1 VERRYVTFIILA
13 GLILVAN
20 QFIVGWL
27 FPKPKLADKAQK
39 PPEARQHDAAPAAA
53 DDEGANRAEATTAN
67 EAKPTDAK
75 PPAKPGAEAVDASE
89 EPEEKIAVQRLSLGS
104 YLATSG
110 YRLLVT
116 LNNQG
121 AAVERV
127 ELTSPQYRD
136 LEDRSGYL
144 GHLAPADAP
153 DGGCLVQ
160 VVGRGTPADAAG
172 LKPGD
177 KITRFGPTA
186 VASAADFVAALGET
200 VADQTISLT
209 VVRDGKELSI
219 EAKLDRRPLEII
231 RPEFDSKPLDV
242 ADKEHDPL
250 SLLLTLSQAGGERL
264 KLDDTDEL
272 AGVHLREA
280 PWQVDESDEDHVVF
294 SRSLPALAV
303 KVTKRYRLAK
313 APADADSPDAP
324 DYHLFL
330 DVELHNLS
338 DKKQTLAYRLEGP
351 TGLPLEGAWY
361 SIKISRTWG
370 AAGMRDVIARF
381 AGNSPYQVSCPEIA
395 DGKKI
400 ETWVESDSPL
410 DYLAV
415 DTQYFAA
422 ALIPKKENPKDIWF
436 DEIKP
441 VRVGAKPA
449 EKSEWK
455 KTDVSFRLTSKPI
468 ELAPQGTFHHE
479 FELFAGPK
487 KPAILDQ
494 YAAGDTNLGELV
506 YYGWF
511 GFVAKPMLGILHLF
525 YHLVRNYGLAIVM
538 LTVLVRGCMF
548 PLSRRQA
555 QSSQKMA
562 ELKPEIQRIQEKH
575 KDPTQRN
582 KAMQEMYRKH
592 NFNPFGSCLLVFVQ
606 MPIFVGLYRSLGVDV
621 ELRQAPLISS
631 AVRWCSNLAAPDM
644 LWNWHGVVPG
654 FIENTL
660 GLGPYLNVFPFLTI
674 GLFIWQQKMFMPP
687 PTDEQSAMQQKMMS
701 YMSIVFGFMFYKV
714 ASGLCL
720 YFIVS
725 SLWGIAERKAL
736 PQSPAAAAGGS
747 GGGGSG
753 GSGKRPGVDG
763 GGNGSPSSKRRQ
775 PGRK

>member
-1 VERRYVTFIILA
+1 MVLA
-13 GLILVAN
+13 SLILVAN
-20 QFIVGWL
+20 LLIVNWFG
-27 FPKPKLADKAQK
+27 PPAPRVAANK
-39 PPEARQHDAAPAAA
+39 PPEARQQDEQPAAA
-53 DDEGANRAEATTAN
+53 DEQGEKPAVPPAADG
-67 EAKPTDAK
+67 AKPADAN
-75 PPAKPGAEAVDASE
+75 PPAKSEAAAANASE
-89 EPEEKIAVQRLSLGS
+89 EPEEKIAVQRVSLGS
-104 YLATSG
+104 YQASSG

-116 LNNQG
+116 LNNEG

-153 DGGCLVQ
+153 NGGCVVQ

-177 KITRFGPTA
+177 TITRFGQTA
-186 VASAADFVAALGET
+186 VASAADFVAALAGT
-200 VADQTISLT
+200 LADQTVSIS
-209 VVRDGKELSI
+209 VVRDSKEISI

-242 ADKEHDPL
+242 ADQEHDPL
-250 SLLLTLSQAGGERL
+250 SLLLTLSQAGGARL
-264 KLDDTDEL
+264 KVDDTDEL
-272 AGVHLREA
+272 PGVQLREVA
-280 PWQVDESDEDHVVF
+280 WEIVESDENQVVF
-294 SRSLPALAV
+294 RRKLPALAV
-303 KVTKRYRLAK
+303 EVTKRYRLAQ
-313 APADADSPDAP
+313 APADAGPDAP

-338 DKKQTLAYRLEGP
+338 DEKQTLAYRLEGP

-361 SIKISRTWG
+361 ATKISRTWG

-381 AGNSPYQVSCPEIA
+381 AGNKPYQVSCPDIA

-400 ETWVESDSPL
+400 ETWTESDSPL

-415 DTQYFAA
+415 DAQYFSA
-422 ALIPKKENPKDIWF
+422 ALVPQKEDPKDIWF

-441 VRVGAKPA
+441 IKVGARPT
-449 EKSEWK
+449 EKADWK
-455 KTDVSFRLTSKPI
+455 LTDVSFRLTSKPI

-479 FELFAGPK
+479 FQLFAGPK

-494 YAAGDTNLGELV
+494 YKAGDTNLGELV
-506 YYGWF
+506 YYGLF
-511 GFVAKPMLGILHLF
+511 GFVARPMLGILHLF

-582 KAMQEMYRKH
+582 KAMQELYRKH

-621 ELRQAPLISS
+621 ELRQAPLISA

-654 FIENTL
+654 FVESY
-660 GLGPYLNVFPFLTI
+660 LGPYLNVFPFLTI

-687 PTDEQSAMQQKMMS
+687 PTDEQTAMQQKMMS
-701 YMSIVFGFMFYKV
+701 YMSIFFGFMFYKV

-747 GGGGSG
+747 AGGGSG
-753 GSGKRPGVDG
+753 GSGKRPGTDG
-763 GGNGSPSSKRRQ
+763 SGNGSTSGKRRQ

>member
-1 VERRYVTFIILA
+1 MERRYITFIILA

-20 QFIVGWL
+20 QLIVSWL
-27 FPKPKLADKAQK
+27 IPPPRKLADKKGQNQ
-39 PPEARQHDAAPAAA
+39 PEARQQEAPPAAA
-53 DDEGANRAEATTAN
+53 DGEAANRPDATSADGVKPGEAA
-67 EAKPTDAK
+67 
-75 PPAKPGAEAVDASE
+75 PPAKPEGEAADAAEDAD
-89 EPEEKIAVQRLSLGS
+89 EKILAQRVSLGS
-104 YLATSG
+104 YQATSG

-121 AAVERV
+121 AAVERI

-136 LEDRSGYL
+136 LEDRGGYL

-153 DGGCLVQ
+153 DGGCLIQ
-160 VVGRGTPADAAG
+160 VVGRRTPADAAG
-172 LKPGD
+172 LKPAD
-177 KITRFGPTA
+177 VITRFATTA
-186 VASAADFVAALGET
+186 VATAADFVAALGKTVPDQT
-200 VADQTISLT
+200 VALTI
-209 VVRDGKELSI
+209 VRDAKEISI
-219 EAKLDRRPLEII
+219 EAKLDRHPLEII

-250 SLLLTLSQAGGERL
+250 SLLLTLSQAGGTRL
-264 KLDDTDEL
+264 KLDDGDEL
-272 AGVHLREA
+272 DGVHLREA
-280 PWQVDESDEDHVVF
+280 PWQVVESDEEHVVF
-294 SRSLPALAV
+294 RRTLPKLAV
-303 KVTKRYRLAK
+303 EVTKRYRLAK
-313 APADADSPDAP
+313 APADAGPDAP

-338 DKKQTLAYRLEGP
+338 SEKQTLAYRLEGP
-351 TGLPLEGAWY
+351 TGLPLEGSWY
-361 SIKISRTWG
+361 AVKISHTWG
-370 AAGMRDVIARF
+370 AAGMRDVIAHF
-381 AGNSPYQVSCPEIA
+381 AGNDLHQVSCPDIA
-395 DGKKI
+395 DGKKVP
-400 ETWVESDSPL
+400 TWVESDSPL

-415 DTQYFAA
+415 DAQYFSA
-422 ALIPKKENPKDIWF
+422 ALIPQKENPKDIWF

-441 VRVGAKPA
+441 LRVGAKPA
-449 EKSEWK
+449 EKSDWK
-455 KTDVSFRLTSKPI
+455 LTDVSFRLTSKPI

-479 FELFAGPK
+479 FQLFAGPK

-494 YAAGDTNLGELV
+494 YAAGDANLGELV

-511 GFVAKPMLGILHLF
+511 GFVARPMLGILHFF

-582 KAMQEMYRKH
+582 KAMQELYRKH

-621 ELRQAPLISS
+621 ELRQAPLISA

-644 LWNWHGVVPG
+644 LWNWHGVAPG
-654 FIENTL
+654 FVESY
-660 GLGPYLNVFPFLTI
+660 LGPYLNVFPFLTI

-687 PTDEQSAMQQKMMS
+687 PTDEQTAMQQKMMS
-701 YMSIVFGFMFYKV
+701 YMSIFFGFMFYKV

-736 PQSPAAAAGGS
+736 PQSPAAAGGGS
-747 GGGGSG
+747 GGGG
-753 GSGKRPGVDG
+753 KRSPADG
-763 GGNGSPSSKRRQ
+763 GGNGSPSGKRRQ